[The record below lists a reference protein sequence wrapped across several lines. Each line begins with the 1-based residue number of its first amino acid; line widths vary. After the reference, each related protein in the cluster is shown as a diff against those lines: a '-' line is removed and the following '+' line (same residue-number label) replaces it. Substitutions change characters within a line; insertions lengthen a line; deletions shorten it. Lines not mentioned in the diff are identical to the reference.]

1 MVLPLCVTA
10 GSQHLDRAN
19 GSLTRITVGWC
30 LLASLHAVPSAR
42 TQVKGIVSLAF
53 ISADGDMILSDRHA

>member
-19 GSLTRITVGWC
+19 GSLTRITVDWY
-30 LLASLHAVPSAR
+30 LLTSLYAIPSVR
-42 TQVKGIVSLAF
+42 TQVKREGPW
-53 ISADGDMILSDRHA
+53 LSSVLTVI

>member
-30 LLASLHAVPSAR
+30 LLTSLYAVPSVR
-42 TQVKGIVSLAF
+42 TRVKKGGSLSF
-53 ISADGDMILSDRHA
+53 ISVDSDMTLSDRHA